1 MKTWERQITDVV
13 FQSLIAAFFMGL
25 LILTGCNSPES
36 MAFARVDGRVFLD
49 GKPVQH
55 ARVVFIPTRATHNG
69 WEIPFSYG
77 STDTEGRFD
86 LQTETGRPGV
96 FQGWS
101 EVWVIEL
108 SAPEAPIEPKGVPQR
123 YSRRMIEVVPDSN
136 GQFSIEIDH
145 SVESRTQKPPEL
157 QPRRDQRQSRSAEP
171 GPSLSTSTRPEML
184 RGE

>member
-13 FQSLIAAFFMGL
+13 FQSLMAVFFIGL
-25 LILTGCNSPES
+25 LILTGCSSPES
-36 MAFARVDGRVFLD
+36 MAFARVDGRVLLD
-49 GKPVQH
+49 GKPVQN

-77 STDTEGRFD
+77 STDSEGRFD
-86 LQTETGRPGV
+86 LETETGQPGV

-108 SAPEAPIEPKGVPQR
+108 PAPEAPIEPNGVPQR

-136 GQFSIEIDH
+136 GKVSIEIDH
-145 SVESRTQKPPEL
+145 GVELRTQKPPEP
-157 QPRRDQRQSRSAEP
+157 QAQRGQSEPRPTEP
-171 GPSLSTSTRPEML
+171 SPSLPTSTRPETL
-184 RGE
+184 GGG